1 MKFLRQTIRNLILEN
16 IQEKNT
22 IIDTILSSDPKG
34 INSFLEF
41 AETLGYVQKL
51 RYEIEPPVSYF
62 PEESH
67 TWYFNAEAEFGEIL
81 FSKYDQRVTDTNS
94 EIMTMNYNKAYLERT
109 GEYSIEI
116 NAIGSSE

>member
-41 AETLGYVQKL
+41 ADL
-51 RYEIEPPVSYF
+51 RQI
-62 PEESH
+62 
-67 TWYFNAEAEFGEIL
+67 
-81 FSKYDQRVTDTNS
+81 QRVADDP
-94 EIMTMNYNKAYLERT
+94 KAASMYWRFP
-109 GEYSIEI
+109 
-116 NAIGSSE
+116 A